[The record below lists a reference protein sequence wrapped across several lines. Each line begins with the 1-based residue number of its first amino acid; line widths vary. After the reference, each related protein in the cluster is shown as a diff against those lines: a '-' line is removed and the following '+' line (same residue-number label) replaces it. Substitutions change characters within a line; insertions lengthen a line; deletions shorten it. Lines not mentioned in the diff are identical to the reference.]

1 MNKNPILTATLTFI
15 PMDKY
20 QIQNVLDK
28 PVLVLFDACYD
39 IRGSKRCSK
48 YTIETMWLRKVGDEY
63 RWYEDSCSDSDSWG
77 FGAVSYFAFA
87 PKRLYYQNGNTCK
100 DMEVVYD

>member
-20 QIQNVLDK
+20 QIQNVLNK
-28 PVLVLFDACYD
+28 PVLVLFDAYYD
-39 IRGSKRCSK
+39 IRGKKSTPK
-48 YTIETMWLRKVGDEY
+48 YTLETMWLRKVGDEY
-63 RWYEDSCSDSDSWG
+63 RWYEDSCGDSDSWG

-100 DMEVVYD
+100 DMEIVYD